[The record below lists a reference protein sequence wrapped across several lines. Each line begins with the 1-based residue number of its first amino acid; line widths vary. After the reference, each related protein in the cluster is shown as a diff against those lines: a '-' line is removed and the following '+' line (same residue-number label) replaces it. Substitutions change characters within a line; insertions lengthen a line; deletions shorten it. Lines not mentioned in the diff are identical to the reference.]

1 MKSSFATSTLIAAL
15 LIGTSAPALANLPQG
30 NYQCTQS
37 QVFHFNETG
46 DAFGVASVLST
57 DTSFTIHT
65 PREDGSLI
73 YQFRGTTYLIDKLE
87 DDFSRFKFR
96 VVYSGD
102 LRSLTGFCRP
112 FEEN

>member
-1 MKSSFATSTLIAAL
+1 MKRIFATSTLIAAL
-15 LIGTSAPALANLPQG
+15 LMGTSASASLPQG

-37 QVFHFNETG
+37 QIFHFNEAG

-57 DTSFTIHT
+57 DTSFVIHT
-65 PREDGSLI
+65 PRPEGSLI
-73 YQFRGTTYLIDKLE
+73 YQFGGTTYLIDRLE

-102 LRSLTGFCRP
+102 LRSFTGFCKP
-112 FEEN
+112 LEEN

>member
-1 MKSSFATSTLIAAL
+1 MKSTFAKSFVMAGLLTALSTPAFAA
-15 LIGTSAPALANLPQG
+15 LPQG

-37 QVFHFNETG
+37 QIFHFSEAG

-57 DTSFTIHT
+57 DTSFTLHT

-73 YQFRGTTYLIDKLE
+73 YQFGGTTYLIDKLE

-102 LRSLTGFCRP
+102 LRSFTGFCRP
-112 FEEN
+112 LEDN